1 MTEAASGAE
10 PAGLAPLSPPSAGN
24 GLVAVVHR
32 RYLLKLLVQ
41 REISARYQGSF
52 LGLLWSYINPLTQFF
67 IYWFVIGFLFQ
78 LHKEVPNF
86 PIHLF
91 SALILVH
98 FFTETFA
105 AGTRSIVRNKALV
118 AKMAL
123 PREMFPV
130 ATMLVSLYHVGPQM
144 VILLGACLLS
154 GWTPDPVGMV
164 CLVLSLLIIAS
175 IGLSGALLFSAANVF
190 FRDFGNIVNVL
201 THFVRFG
208 VPMMYPY
215 AMVHERFGQYADLYL
230 LNPLADAVVLFQRA
244 FWYPTISEEQYA
256 ALEGHY
262 DGPVLPDN
270 LIMHGVVALAGCLV
284 LLVIAQWVFT
294 RLENKIPE
302 RL

>member
-1 MTEAASGAE
+1 MSETLAAPRE
-10 PAGLAPLSPPSAGN
+10 EVPLRPPSADN
-24 GLVAVVHR
+24 GLLAVFKQ

-78 LHKEVPNF
+78 LHEDVPNF

-98 FFTETFA
+98 FFTETFS
-105 AGTRSIVRNKALV
+105 AGTRSIMRNKALV
-118 AKMAL
+118 VKMAM

-130 ATMLVSLYHVGPQM
+130 ATMLVSLYHVIPQL
-144 VILLGACLLS
+144 VILVVACVLS
-154 GWTPDPVGMV
+154 GWTPDAVGMV
-164 CLVLSLLIIAS
+164 CLALSLLIIAA

-208 VPMMYPY
+208 VPMMYPF
-215 AMVHERFGQYADLYL
+215 VIVNERFGRYADLYL

-244 FWYPTISEEQYA
+244 FWSGTVTTEQRIKLEDNYNGSIMPDHLILHGSL
-256 ALEGHY
+256 AL
-262 DGPVLPDN
+262 L
-270 LIMHGVVALAGCLV
+270 GCLV
-284 LLVIAQWVFT
+284 VLAISQWVFT